1 MEDIFQL
8 RELDNEIKK
17 KISDYDKAKK
27 KNNNNRVMDRKFSG

>member
-17 KISDYDKAKK
+17 KISDCDKAKK
-27 KNNNNRVMDRKFSG
+27 KNNNNRVMDQKF